1 MVRNDLNNSPLGE
14 LPYADG
20 AKLITDFLTFFG
32 TTLPQLVDQGLASRA
47 LYETLEKMDDRALEQ
62 VGIPRTGIPAYVA
75 AEMGYVP
82 RKDSPLQ
89 GEFKL
94 EAVNDDRELAA

>member
-1 MVRNDLNNSPLGE
+1 MVRNDLNTSTLGQ

-20 AKLITDFLTFFG
+20 AKLVTDFLTFFSN
-32 TTLPQLVDQGLASRA
+32 TLPQMVDQGLASRA
-47 LYETLEKMDDRALEQ
+47 LYESLEKMDDSALEQ
-62 VGIPRTGIPAYVA
+62 VGISRTGISAYVA

-89 GEFKL
+89 GEFEL
-94 EAVNDDRELAA
+94 EAAHDDRELAA